1 MMDSIATTLSNT
13 QDGAQAPSLPA
24 TADTPENAPRLNS
37 GAASGLLF
45 PHTVAEWQKNTR
57 ETIRVSLSEYHGRAI
72 IDCRQ
77 WYSGNDGELKPSP
90 KGLSL
95 AVSHLPALAD
105 AIGKAMDLARKHGLV
120 VGGEQ

>member
-1 MMDSIATTLSNT
+1 MDAPHLNQEAASAASTTAT
-13 QDGAQAPSLPA
+13 PA
-24 TADTPENAPRLNS
+24 TPGNVPRLNS
-37 GAASGLLF
+37 GAASGLLL

-57 ETIRVSLSEYHGRAI
+57 ETIRVTLSQYQGRAI

-105 AIGKAMDLARKHGLV
+105 AIGKAMDLARKHGFV
-120 VGGEQ
+120 EGGEQ